1 MCGPATAFGVA
12 TAATGAASALGNY
25 QQGRAQT
32 DATNQM
38 RKNTYRD
45 QLAMNQYA
53 YNKDMGVYQQ
63 SLADYQ
69 AGLNESEQ
77 ALGKSFTQLDKRAAE
92 RIAAARFAGQ
102 TNLAQDIASQ
112 GKLAAS
118 LPAGGSR
125 NRAMALD
132 RGRAGMRD
140 ANVEDYLLRSRY
152 GDIDVGNRLID
163 QANSLRRQLASRV
176 GPAPVMGPMPSAP
189 VMQAGP
195 SALSLIGGL
204 GSAAI
209 GGFSAGRGLA
219 KDLGRA

>member
-12 TAATGAASALGNY
+12 SAATGVASALGNY

-38 RKNTYRD
+38 RQNAYRD
-45 QLAMNQYA
+45 QLAMRQYTYNQ
-53 YNKDMGVYQQ
+53 DMSVYRQ

-69 AGLNESEQ
+69 AGLRESEI

-92 RIAAARFAGQ
+92 RIGGARVAGQ
-102 TNLAQDIASQ
+102 TNLAQDLVSQ
-112 GKLAAS
+112 GKIAAS
-118 LPAGGSR
+118 LPSGRSR
-125 NRAMALD
+125 DRAMALD
-132 RGRAGMRD
+132 RGRAGRRD
-140 ANVEDYLLRSRY
+140 ANVEDYLLRARF
-152 GDIDVGNRLID
+152 GDIDTGNRLID
-163 QANSLRRQLASRV
+163 QATSYRRQLASRV
-176 GPAPVMGPMPSAP
+176 MPEPTMAPMPSAP

>member
-1 MCGPATAFGVA
+1 M
-12 TAATGAASALGNY
+12 SAIGSF

-38 RKNTYRD
+38 RQNAYRD
-45 QLAMNQYA
+45 QLAMRQYT
-53 YNKDMGVYQQ
+53 YQKDMSVYRQ

-69 AGLNESEQ
+69 SGLQESEK

-92 RIAAARFAGQ
+92 RVAAARFAGQ
-102 TNLAQDIASQ
+102 TNLGQDIQSQ
-112 GKLAAS
+112 GRLAAS
-118 LPAGGSR
+118 LPAGR
-125 NRAMALD
+125 LRDRAMALD

-140 ANVEDYLLRSRY
+140 SGVTDYLLRARF
-152 GDIDVGNRLID
+152 GDIDEANRLVD
-163 QANSLRRQLASRV
+163 KANSYRRQLASRV
-176 GPAPVMGPMPSAP
+176 MPKPTMAPMPSAP